1 MLILPKTMLEEDL
14 NSINNFLVHQ
24 RLFIGKVV
32 NLYVKKKFFA
42 ILIIF
47 TALFSF
53 RVADSDF
60 LQIVNSYSNNSV
72 VFEQNSEEDC
82 AILDIVSISN
92 ISSVLQLLI
101 SDCDSPPI
109 RVSEIWKPPVNT

>member
-1 MLILPKTMLEEDL
+1 MLEEEL
-14 NSINNFLVHQ
+14 NSINNFRVHQ
-24 RLFIGKVV
+24 RFFIGKVV
-32 NLYVKKKFFA
+32 NLYVIKKFLA

-60 LQIVNSYSNNSV
+60 LQIVNSYSNNSF

-82 AILDIVSISN
+82 AVLDIVSISN
-92 ISSVLQLLI
+92 ITSVLPILI
-101 SDCDSPPI
+101 SDCDFPSI
-109 RVSEIWKPPVNT
+109 GVSEIWKPPVNT